1 MKKLMARFVLISA
14 AVLTLGSVLAS
25 AGSASVKKV
34 QAFGPHRPPVQ
45 QALGAKG
52 NEGRWWNNPRIVE
65 QLKLTDDQQ
74 KAMDQIFYDHRTKLI
89 DLHANLEK
97 AELAMQQLMKAD
109 QPDQKAM
116 EAQIE
121 KVVAAR
127 GDMERAN
134 SRFLLTIR
142 MKLTPE
148 QWKQLRESRGMGMGA
163 PATPG
168 QMQQFRDRRGKG
180 VPPPPA
186 PPAVAPGASRQ

>member
-1 MKKLMARFVLISA
+1 MKKLMARFALISA

-25 AGSASVKKV
+25 AGTANVKKV
-34 QAFGPHRPPVQ
+34 QAFGPRRPPVE

-74 KAMDQIFYDHRTKLI
+74 KAMDQIFYDHRTRLI
-89 DLHANLEK
+89 DLHASLEK

-134 SRFLLTIR
+134 SRFLLAVR
-142 MKLTPE
+142 LKLTPD
-148 QWKQLRESRGMGMGA
+148 QWKQLRESRGLGMAA
-163 PATPG
+163 PAPSKP
-168 QMQQFRDRRGKG
+168 MQQFRDRKGKG
-180 VPPPPA
+180 VAPPPA
-186 PPAVAPGASRQ
+186 PPASAPGMRQQ